1 MWRCNLINRIIA
13 EGEPLLIHVYPY
25 KRACVPASAYTSLRV
40 RAYVRGRAGCVSA
53 QGVCVCVCEQ
63 FVCARRVCGAGG
75 IAPQIAISDKL
86 RQPTSLIPYSSDT
99 INA

>member
-13 EGEPLLIHVYPY
+13 EDEPLLIHVYPY

-53 QGVCVCVCEQ
+53 QGVCVCVRAVC
-63 FVCARRVCGAGG
+63 VCAQGVWRGWDC
-75 IAPQIAISDKL
+75 PPDSYK
-86 RQPTSLIPYSSDT
+86 
-99 INA
+99 